1 MFDVFFEIRLFNFN
15 FLKLN
20 RVISPIKYWIK
31 IINPEILILIKNAV
45 KNERKKSDL
54 ILIFLSK
61 YKSSIIFKKK
71 YEHIIQND
79 KKGISLRLNWAW
91 PKR

>member
-1 MFDVFFEIRLFNFN
+1 MFVKFFEIKLFNLN

-20 RVISPIKYWIK
+20 SVIKPIKYWIK

-45 KNERKKSDL
+45 KKERNRSDL

-79 KKGISLRLNWAW
+79 KKGISLRLN
-91 PKR
+91 